1 MTAVSR
7 YLTEGGI
14 RVTRHAYELTDQ
26 ASLLTLTDS
35 LDGRRGA
42 IFRCAVD
49 YPGRYARW
57 TVAYVDPP
65 LEISARGYRFEVLAL
80 NGRGKVLIGAVA
92 AALRGNAHLAVES
105 QDDECLTGQVIPSSE
120 SFTEEERSRQP
131 SVFSVVRS
139 VLDLF
144 RSDEDRHLGL
154 YGAFGY
160 DVLHQFEPIPLAKE
174 RPSDQ
179 RDVVLHLP
187 DRIYVI
193 EKGSDRLQR
202 FDYEFETASGSTV
215 ALDRRTATIT
225 PNAQATPA
233 VEADLPPGG
242 YAAIVREAMPFFAKG
257 ELFEVVPSFSSY
269 RKTAARPCELYRTLS
284 AVNPSPFG
292 FLVNLGGEHLIGA
305 SPEMFVRVTG
315 RRVETCPISG
325 TIRRGR
331 DALEDADRIKELLNS
346 VKDECEL
353 TMCTDVDR
361 NDKARICDPGT
372 VKVIGRRQ
380 IEMYSHLIHTVD
392 HVEGRLKPERD
403 SIDAFL
409 SHCWAVTVTG
419 APKPW
424 AARFIEQREKT
435 TRRWYGGAVGRLTFD
450 GECDTGLTLRTI
462 RLAHGIAEMRAGATL
477 LVDSDPDAEEQEC
490 RVKIAALLETLKRAE
505 EAMSGRAPAGIA
517 PPPPAGRGM
526 RLLLIDYED
535 SFVHMLGD
543 CFRRQGAEVVT
554 IRHNHAEAALEQDW
568 SMVVLSPGPGNPTDF
583 AIPAMIAKIRA
594 RNLPIF
600 GVCLGLQGLVEHYGG
615 TLGQLDIPRHGKPS
629 GIEVVEGETRLFTDL
644 PARFTAGRYH
654 SLYAVPEKLP
664 AAFRVTARSD
674 DGVIMAIEH
683 ASEPVAAVQF
693 HPESIMTAS
702 GDVGPNVVANVLR
715 TIARKSLA
723 EAAE

>member
-1 MTAVSR
+1 
-7 YLTEGGI
+7 
-14 RVTRHAYELTDQ
+14 
-26 ASLLTLTDS
+26 
-35 LDGRRGA
+35 
-42 IFRCAVD
+42 
-49 YPGRYARW
+49 
-57 TVAYVDPP
+57 
-65 LEISARGYRFEVLAL
+65 
-80 NGRGKVLIGAVA
+80 
-92 AALRGNAHLAVES
+92 
-105 QDDECLTGQVIPSSE
+105 
-120 SFTEEERSRQP
+120 
-131 SVFSVVRS
+131 
-139 VLDLF
+139 
-144 RSDEDRHLGL
+144 
-154 YGAFGY
+154 
-160 DVLHQFEPIPLAKE
+160 
-174 RPSDQ
+174 
-179 RDVVLHLP
+179 
-187 DRIYVI
+187 
-193 EKGSDRLQR
+193 
-202 FDYEFETASGSTV
+202 
-215 ALDRRTATIT
+215 
-225 PNAQATPA
+225 
-233 VEADLPPGG
+233 
-242 YAAIVREAMPFFAKG
+242 
-257 ELFEVVPSFSSY
+257 
-269 RKTAARPCELYRTLS
+269 
-284 AVNPSPFG
+284 
-292 FLVNLGGEHLIGA
+292 
-305 SPEMFVRVTG
+305 MFVRVAG

-346 VKDECEL
+346 AKDECEL

-392 HVEGRLKPERD
+392 HVEGRLKPDRD
-403 SIDAFL
+403 AVDAFL

-450 GECDTGLTLRTI
+450 GDCDTGMTLRTI

-505 EAMSGRAPAGIA
+505 EAMSGRAPAGVA

-568 SMVVLSPGPGNPTDF
+568 SMVVLSPGPGRPAEF
-583 AIPAMIAKIRA
+583 GMPAMIASIRA

-615 TLGQLDIPRHGKPS
+615 TLAQLDIPRHGKPS
-629 GIEVVEGETRLFTDL
+629 PIEVAAGETRLFADL
-644 PARFTAGRYH
+644 PTRFNAGRYH
-654 SLYAVPEKLP
+654 SLYAVLEKLP

-674 DGVIMAIEH
+674 DGVIMALEH
-683 ASEPVAAVQF
+683 ESEPVAAVQF
-693 HPESIMTAS
+693 HPESIMTAA
-702 GDVGPNVVANVLR
+702 GDVGPMIVANVLR
-715 TIARKSLA
+715 AIAKRSLA